1 MEWAAEEDE
10 QFTFNQLSGWFET
23 LTDHYEK
30 QYEEAR
36 ETGWYDDED
45 LPVTVAEIR
54 KVYEHIG
61 ELDHTD
67 VDEFEGAN
75 GKASTLDLTVLFDKL
90 SEHYYNN
97 FNAFSRSKDAISE
110 DD

>member
-30 QYEEAR
+30 QYEEVSEA
-36 ETGWYDDED
+36 GWDDDED
-45 LPVTVAEIR
+45 LPVSVGEIR

-67 VDEFEGAN
+67 VDEFEGAY
-75 GKASTLDLTVLFDKL
+75 GMASTLDLTVLFDKL

-97 FNAFSRSKDAISE
+97 FDAFSRSKDAISE